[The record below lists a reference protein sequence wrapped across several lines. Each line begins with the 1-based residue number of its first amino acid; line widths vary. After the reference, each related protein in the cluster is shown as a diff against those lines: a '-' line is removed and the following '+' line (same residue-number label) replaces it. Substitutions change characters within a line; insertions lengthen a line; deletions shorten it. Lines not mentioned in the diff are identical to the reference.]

1 MLGPVGLP
9 YAKDVRVL
17 LVEDDREVADY
28 VGRCLEEEGNR
39 VTVCLNGMEGLR
51 AAQNSAFDIVVLDV
65 MLPFLD
71 GFEVTRRLRAEKIA
85 TPIIL
90 LTARDAAQDIVRGL
104 DAGADDYLTKPF
116 SFDVL
121 LARLRARTRVYP
133 GETTKLSYA
142 DLTIDL
148 ESHEAWR
155 GKTQVHLTRT
165 EFAIVESLLRSAGRV
180 VTRRRLIET
189 VWGDDREIG
198 DNNLDVFIRFLR
210 VKIDGTGHRRL
221 IHTVRGLGYSLRE
234 KPV

>member
-1 MLGPVGLP
+1 M
-9 YAKDVRVL
+9 RVL

-28 VGRCLEEEGNR
+28 VGRYLEEEGNR
-39 VTVCLNGMEGLR
+39 VTVCLEGMEGLR
-51 AAQNSAFDIVVLDV
+51 AAQTSAFDVVVLDV

-90 LTARDAAQDIVRGL
+90 LTARDATQDIVRGL

-116 SFDVL
+116 SLDVL
-121 LARLRARTRVYP
+121 LARLRARTRVYS
-133 GETTKLSYA
+133 GEKTKLSYA

-155 GKTQVHLTRT
+155 GKAQLRLTRT
-165 EFAIVESLLRSAGRV
+165 EFAIVESLMRSAGRV

-210 VKIDGTGHRRL
+210 VKIDGTGQRRL
-221 IHTVRGLGYSLRE
+221 IHTVRGLGYCLRE